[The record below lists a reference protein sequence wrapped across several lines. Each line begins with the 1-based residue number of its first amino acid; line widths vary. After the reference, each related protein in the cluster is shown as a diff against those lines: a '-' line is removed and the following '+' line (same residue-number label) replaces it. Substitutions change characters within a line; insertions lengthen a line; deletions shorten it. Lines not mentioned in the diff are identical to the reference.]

1 MLAAGCTA
9 STEPLDVTRAVP
21 VSAGVLVF
29 LAARVTIMADFVTRN
44 RPDWDE
50 LEQLLA
56 RGRRSVGRLS
66 PEELNRLDVLYRRVA
81 VHLAQ
86 VRTRT
91 RDERLAAYLNQLAA
105 AAHTLIYLPPRQG
118 LLKRMALF
126 AVLGFAECVA
136 RNWRMHA
143 ISAGLLVAGAVLAYH
158 AASNDVLAAYALALP
173 GDARLPGTPPERLL
187 QYLRQGRDLESG
199 GKSFFASFL
208 FSHNLKVGLLSMGL
222 GVLAG
227 VPTVI
232 LTLYNGMMVGT
243 FLSLYFKAGLG
254 VEFCAWIL
262 PHGIT
267 ELSAIVLCG
276 GAGLVLARAVVSPG
290 LQTRAEA
297 LVDAGAEAART
308 AVGIAGMLAMAAFIE
323 SFVRQSHLTTN
334 ERFVYAGLTGLFWT
348 VYFAQGFLWRTTRD
362 DPSLAEATAKAT

>member
-1 MLAAGCTA
+1 
-9 STEPLDVTRAVP
+9 
-21 VSAGVLVF
+21 
-29 LAARVTIMADFVTRN
+29 MADFVTRN

-56 RGRRSVGRLS
+56 RGRRSVGRLA

-118 LLKRMALF
+118 ILKRIALF

-187 QYLRQGRDLESG
+187 QYLRQGREQESG
-199 GKSFFASFL
+199 RKSFFASFL

-232 LTLYNGMMVGT
+232 LMLYNGMMVGT
-243 FLSLYFKAGLG
+243 FLSLYIKAGLG
-254 VEFCAWIL
+254 LEFCRL
-262 PHGIT
+262 D
-267 ELSAIVLCG
+267 
-276 GAGLVLARAVVSPG
+276 LAARHHRAVGDRALRRHGTAVSSGGDQP
-290 LQTRAEA
+290 
-297 LVDAGAEAART
+297 RT
-308 AVGIAGMLAMAAFIE
+308 ADASRGARRRGNRSGTDGRRHRRHARSGGVHREFRAAE
-323 SFVRQSHLTTN
+323 PPDN
-334 ERFVYAGLTGLFWT
+334 ERTLRLRRPDGTLLDGLFRARVPMANGTRRSVAGRGGGKSDLKSKAKRKKRKSKGT
-348 VYFAQGFLWRTTRD
+348 VYCVRR
-362 DPSLAEATAKAT
+362 S